1 MATLLNTRLTDQT
14 LVLPSGTTAQR
25 PASPVPGSIRFNTS
39 VGITEVYDYG
49 SWRDLANGA
58 ESAGSGISGSGA
70 STIMYIPL
78 FGNTGANADITD
90 QIGGQVGTLGGT
102 NTRNFSQGGYAGLS
116 VSGGGYLD
124 IRPAQFETAQ
134 TTLNGRKYWTIEF
147 WLWNFG
153 TGGGG
158 SAQTMLEMNAY
169 PHGILWRGAG
179 ATVNH
184 YWRGSAIS
192 WGDVTTGSWV
202 HMALVGYGA
211 TIKHFQNG
219 TQVADTM
226 NAVGTSQFAD
236 PYYQG
241 AANGLRLGASNHTT
255 PADQC
260 TAGVFRKFRVSLG
273 ARYAANFT
281 PADVYPIT

>member
-70 STIMYIPL
+70 STIMYIPF
-78 FGNTGANADITD
+78 FGSTPNDITD
-90 QIGGQVGTLGGT
+90 QISGTVGTAAAGT
-102 NTRNFSQGGYAGLS
+102 ITRNYDQGGYPGFY

-124 IRPAQFETAQ
+124 IRPPQFETAQ
-134 TTLNGRKYWTIEF
+134 TTLNSRKYWTIEF

-153 TGGGG
+153 TGAGG
-158 SAQTMLEMNAY
+158 SAQTMLEMNNY
-169 PHGILWRGAG
+169 PHGILYRGAG
-179 ATVNH
+179 ASVDH
-184 YWRGSAIS
+184 YWRNSPIS
-192 WGDVTTGSWV
+192 LGTVTTGSWC
-202 HMALVGYGA
+202 HYALVGYGA

-219 TQVADTM
+219 TQIADTM
-226 NAVGTSQFAD
+226 NAVGTSQWAD
-236 PYYQG
+236 PYLQG
-241 AANGLRLGASNHTT
+241 TTSLRIGASNHTAST
-255 PADQC
+255 GQH
-260 TAGVFRKFRVSLG
+260 TNGVYRKFRVSLG